1 MRLPGHVLNPPLEV
15 VNHASNEAAEDEER
29 IVALVVT
36 LPKVRL
42 NLGKAGAIGSSQAG
56 RARRAAPSGGHKPLR
71 AA

>member
-42 NLGKAGAIGSSQAG
+42 NLGKAGATYRVRQAECVEP
-56 RARRAAPSGGHKPLR
+56 RPVADTNR
-71 AA
+71 